1 MYHPHVTR
9 NEEDLQTL
17 TYIISVIYN
26 ELECSD
32 RKTYTYNPTGKGLT
46 TNFLSILGDRLMIPE
61 NVCTPKTSGRVEGL
75 WSRTYEKP

>member
-26 ELECSD
+26 ELESSD
-32 RKTYTYNPTGKGLT
+32 RKTYTYTPTGKGLT
-46 TNFLSILGDRLMIPE
+46 TNFLSILGE
-61 NVCTPKTSGRVEGL
+61 KTVVGFVFG
-75 WSRTYEKP
+75 TI